1 MAILKNGINGGFSGK
16 VGDVVGYVVNGR
28 TIIRAKPK
36 ARTSPPTEG
45 ELRNRKKFAV
55 AQEWFWRLSDFLRIG
70 FQDYQPNYQ
79 GFVAAKS
86 YNQKHALQID
96 ENGDFFI
103 NPELVLVSFGTQP
116 LPNEISVESK
126 EGQELGFTWSKE
138 QPYEYNDHV
147 MVLAYDVDSKE
158 VHARTRTSIGLRKDG
173 SAVFKLEESE
183 KGRTFHVYIAF
194 VSEDRKQ
201 RTNSKYLGKLMVI

>member
-16 VGDVVGYVVNGR
+16 VGDVVGYIANGK

-36 ARTSPPTEG
+36 LRTSPPTEA

-55 AQEWFWRLSDFLRIG
+55 VQEWFWRLTDILRIG
-70 FQDYQPNYQ
+70 FQDYNDNFQ

-86 YNQKHALQID
+86 YNQKHALEIN
-96 ENGDFFI
+96 ENGEFFI
-103 NPELVLVSFGTQP
+103 NPELVLVSYGT
-116 LPNEISVESK
+116 LPAPSEMSVESRA
-126 EGQELGFTWSKE
+126 GQELAFNWNKKG
-138 QPYEYNDHV
+138 PYAYNDHL

-158 VHARTRTSIGLRKDG
+158 VHARYRTSLALMKDA
-173 SAVFKLEESE
+173 SAVFKLAETE
-183 KGRTFHVYIAF
+183 KGRAFHIYAAF

-201 RTNSKYLGKLMVI
+201 RSNSKYLGKLTII